1 MFNLYRFVR
10 VIFCSNFPD
19 CQVTTCLSSHMTLF
33 GGGFFVQPHSLDFK
47 FIFAESDF
55 SVGVIDIV
63 SPLCRNILQSY
74 LQNNILIYVTIILSI
89 IGYLLFLI
97 WGKIKDIR

>member
-1 MFNLYRFVR
+1 MRTAEADVCSVCVLWSLCQTIMLFSICQICWIY
-10 VIFCSNFPD
+10 IFCSKFPV

-55 SVGVIDIV
+55 SVGHIDIV
-63 SPLCRNILQSY
+63 SF
-74 LQNNILIYVTIILSI
+74 V
-89 IGYLLFLI
+89 
-97 WGKIKDIR
+97 